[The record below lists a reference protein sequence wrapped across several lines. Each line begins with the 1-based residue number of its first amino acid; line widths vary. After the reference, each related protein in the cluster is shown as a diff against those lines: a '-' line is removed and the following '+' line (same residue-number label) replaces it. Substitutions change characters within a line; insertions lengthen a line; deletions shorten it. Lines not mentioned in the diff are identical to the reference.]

1 MSDQSARISRRRK
14 APPGTFVYTIPF
26 VGRAPS
32 GVVSN
37 RVGRVSPVID
47 TTAARKKMLGFSHD
61 KIHQLECGGS
71 NIDV

>member
-1 MSDQSARISRRRK
+1 MSDQFARISLRCK
-14 APPGTFVYTIPF
+14 APPGTFLYIITV

-47 TTAARKKMLGFSHD
+47 TAAARK
-61 KIHQLECGGS
+61 
-71 NIDV
+71 IDVKFFR